1 MRSLTNRSRRAL
13 VGRIALALVAGVPG
27 GVQTVEARREGKASL
42 DVHKALCPAGYS
54 NEDYFTDCHPNGV
67 AGSVFS
73 LTGPG
78 GRQEATTIIDT
89 SPGPGIARF
98 QHLPGG
104 VYKLTDMASGPA
116 DTPVRVF
123 CFLAD
128 AGERERT
135 WCATGM
141 TCPSDKMRVAVPAPV
156 LQRPMPVRG
165 SLG

>member
-27 GVQTVEARREGKASL
+27 GVQTVEARREGKTSL

-104 VYKLTDMASGPA
+104 VYKLTDMAPGPA

-128 AGERERT
+128 AGESVPVTPRSN
-135 WCATGM
+135 G
-141 TCPSDKMRVAVPAPV
+141 VAVAIAAGEDVVCDWYDVP
-156 LQRPMPVRG
+156 
-165 SLG
+165 LG